1 MGKALFFDIDGT
13 VLSEITKEVPESA
26 VRALHLAREKGHLLF
41 INTGRTRCSVP
52 RDIRRLPFDGL
63 LCGCGICLE
72 YREEIFFEY
81 HLTDVR
87 RREIVRQADKCL
99 VDVIYEG
106 MEDVFFSA
114 RVSRFDGLENTRR
127 YMAGRGL
134 GLERYIEQGDC
145 AFDKMF
151 VYTDA
156 HSRREDYLSSLKAD
170 MEIIDRGGG
179 TYECAPKGFSKATAI
194 AMMLDR
200 LGMEK
205 DQAFVFGD
213 SSNDLAM
220 FQYADHAVAMGKH
233 DAVLE
238 PFTEYVTDTVEE
250 DGLWTALEHYG
261 LI

>member
-1 MGKALFFDIDGT
+1 
-13 VLSEITKEVPESA
+13 
-26 VRALHLAREKGHLLF
+26 
-41 INTGRTRCSVP
+41 
-52 RDIRRLPFDGL
+52 
-63 LCGCGICLE
+63 
-72 YREEIFFEY
+72 
-81 HLTDVR
+81 
-87 RREIVRQADKCL
+87 
-99 VDVIYEG
+99 
-106 MEDVFFSA
+106 
-114 RVSRFDGLENTRR
+114 
-127 YMAGRGL
+127 MAGRGL

-156 HSRREDYLSSLKAD
+156 HSRREDYLSSLEAD

-238 PFTEYVTDTVEE
+238 PFAEYVTDTVEE
-250 DGLWTALEHYG
+250 DGSGRPWSITG
-261 LI
+261 